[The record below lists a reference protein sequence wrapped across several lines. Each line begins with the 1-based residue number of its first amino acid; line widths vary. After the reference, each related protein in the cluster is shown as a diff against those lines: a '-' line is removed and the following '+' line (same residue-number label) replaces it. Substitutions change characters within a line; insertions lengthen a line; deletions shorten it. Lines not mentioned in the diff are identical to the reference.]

1 MYGVCLEIRFNER
14 DSTLSEYLSHN
25 LSLLLIKN
33 IYRAGIPRRL
43 ECQVFFSPPPIFSAF
58 YFFPLFSPKDLL
70 IVRIY

>member
-1 MYGVCLEIRFNER
+1 MHGVCLEIRFNER

-43 ECQVFFSPPPIFSAF
+43 ECQFC
-58 YFFPLFSPKDLL
+58 FFPPFSLNLIFFFLFSPKDLL